1 MNRWKTILQKDRTDT
16 IAWVKK
22 IIIRF
27 IVSEMQQI
35 QLHTTNHWN
44 YDGIELRWLSANKTL
59 FKNSDSLSKAKSEK
73 NQFCKSEITIIVLLC
88 FKAFTSKVISRPLL
102 FSKWKRLTYENWLK
116 IIANSENIWFI
127 KLMLVPLAVFISSV
141 IRQKGETQ
149 FGCFK

>member
-44 YDGIELRWLSANKTL
+44 YDGIELRWLSANKTP
-59 FKNSDSLSKAKSEK
+59 FKNSDSL
-73 NQFCKSEITIIVLLC
+73 
-88 FKAFTSKVISRPLL
+88 TSYL
-102 FSKWKRLTYENWLK
+102 
-116 IIANSENIWFI
+116 
-127 KLMLVPLAVFISSV
+127 
-141 IRQKGETQ
+141 RQKVKKINFVNQKLPSLFYFVSKQSPQKWYQGL
-149 FGCFK
+149 FCFQNDIRSRRMSITCSQPNRQIAVQWTMKTSHVWKLIKNNC